1 MNPDAGYWWRYSKN
15 VCVKVKFGNI
25 KISSRAILARQSI
38 GQSRRQ
44 EKANDTSQHLVC
56 CLCCSLEQ
64 GPRAM
69 YSDGGF
75 FTITLSLRISR
86 RVNPWILL
94 WRNQSP
100 VFSILNPICSISRNI
115 QKDDPRFLTP
125 SPLFVQ
131 IVTTLY
137 YVILLKHSILV
148 IGSKT
153 RTNQWKI
160 LVLGREC
167 MRIWI
172 SFILV
177 LLQRTEVWA
186 LSRSAP
192 RPA

>member
-64 GPRAM
+64 GPRQM

-75 FTITLSLRISR
+75 FKITLSLRISR
-86 RVNPWILL
+86 RVNPSI
-94 WRNQSP
+94 SYS
-100 VFSILNPICSISRNI
+100 FSIICANCN
-115 QKDDPRFLTP
+115 DLVLCHPPEAFN
-125 SPLFVQ
+125 
-131 IVTTLY
+131 
-137 YVILLKHSILV
+137 HV

-172 SFILV
+172 SFSF
-177 LLQRTEVWA
+177 RSSYSA
-186 LSRSAP
+186 LRCEHSP
-192 RPA
+192 GQRPAPHKLSLVQTIMSRRKLRQS

>member
-64 GPRAM
+64 GPRPM

-86 RVNPWILL
+86 RVNPSI
-94 WRNQSP
+94 SYS
-100 VFSILNPICSISRNI
+100 FSIICANCN
-115 QKDDPRFLTP
+115 DLVLCHPPEAFN
-125 SPLFVQ
+125 
-131 IVTTLY
+131 
-137 YVILLKHSILV
+137 HV

-160 LVLGREC
+160 LALGREC